1 MTKKVLA
8 TDVAETFFSMRE
20 AGNSKYCE
28 FVSEKLLGS
37 KSISDT
43 IKREKLPTFIKNYTQ
58 TKFTIDKQL
67 VNIKEERKL
76 MSTFVIAART
86 HSEIDLP
93 AYFGSYEFSV
103 VPKSLFAT
111 DGCLRLNTDEAII
124 AQELIKLQQEECNQ
138 STEVSRKV
146 STKVRKA
153 VSEKLLY
160 SMG

>member
-1 MTKKVLA
+1 MPK
-8 TDVAETFFSMRE
+8 
-20 AGNSKYCE
+20 
-28 FVSEKLLGS
+28 
-37 KSISDT
+37 
-43 IKREKLPTFIKNYTQ
+43 
-58 TKFTIDKQL
+58 
-67 VNIKEERKL
+67 
-76 MSTFVIAART
+76 FVIAART
-86 HSEIDLP
+86 RPEIDLP

-111 DGCLRLNTDEAII
+111 DGYLRLNTDEAII